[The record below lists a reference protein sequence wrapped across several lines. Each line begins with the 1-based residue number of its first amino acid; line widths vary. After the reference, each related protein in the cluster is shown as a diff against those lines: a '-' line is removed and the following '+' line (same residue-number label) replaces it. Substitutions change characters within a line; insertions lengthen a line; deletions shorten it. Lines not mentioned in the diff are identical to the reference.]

1 MADKKRTEPDW
12 QDIRV
17 FLALGRYG
25 SLSAAARALSVNH
38 ATIARRLHAL
48 EAAMGE
54 KLVDRRPEGYA
65 LTLAGSRALSVA
77 SDMEA
82 AVQTLGR
89 GGTDNMPRGVVRV
102 NAPPGLAQGYLIGRL
117 AELSM
122 QYPGL
127 DIDVATDF
135 RSVSLER
142 HETDIAVR
150 VGRPQDGD
158 ILARLLMKI
167 GYGFY
172 GTPKLCRDVE
182 AGAAPVLIG
191 FNEMNAYV
199 PEALWMGRQFP
210 RTRVSFRAS
219 DQFAQATAAK
229 AGAGIALLPHYI
241 GRRDPKLRPCA
252 LESVPPARE
261 VWLLTR
267 REDRKSPVIGLVVQH
282 LLKAVAAD
290 HALFEA

>member
-48 EAAMGE
+48 EASMGE
-54 KLVDRRPEGYA
+54 KLVDRRPDGYA
-65 LTLAGSRALSVA
+65 LTLAGSQALSVA
-77 SDMEA
+77 SNMEA
-82 AVQTLGR
+82 AMQTLGR
-89 GGTDNMPRGVVRV
+89 GGSDNALRGVVRV

-117 AELSM
+117 AELPK
-122 QYPGL
+122 QHPGL
-127 DIDVATDF
+127 DVDLATDF

-158 ILARLLMKI
+158 ILARLLVKI

-182 AGAAPVLIG
+182 GGAAPVLIG

-199 PEALWMGRQFP
+199 PEAIWMGRQFP
-210 RTRVSFRAS
+210 RARVSFRAS
-219 DQFAQATAAK
+219 DQFAQATAARS
-229 AGAGIALLPHYI
+229 GAGIALLPHYI
-241 GRRDPKLRPCA
+241 GRKEAKLRPCA
-252 LESVPPARE
+252 LESTPPPRE

-267 REDRKSPVIGLVVQH
+267 REDRKSPVIGLVVQY
-282 LLKAVAAD
+282 LMKAVAD
-290 HALFEA
+290 DRALFEA

>member
-1 MADKKRTEPDW
+1 MADRKRTEPDW
-12 QDIRV
+12 QDIRI

-77 SDMEA
+77 GDMEA

-89 GGTDNMPRGVVRV
+89 GGTDNMLRGVVRV

-122 QYPGL
+122 RYPGL